1 MPPATTVDLPN
12 MTTSAQL
19 DADLIVRA
27 AALLRQAELVA
38 FPTETVY
45 GLGAD
50 ASNLKALSKLYATKG
65 RPADHPVIV
74 HLFNFDQVNEW
85 AIDVP
90 DFLEPLAQRFWPG
103 PLTVVLR
110 RSARVLDQVTGGQD
124 TVALRVPAHP
134 IALALLR
141 EFGGGLAAP
150 SANRFGRISPTRA
163 EDVTRD
169 LGEAVSLVLD
179 GGACQ
184 VGIESTI
191 LDLSVGGTARIL
203 RPGMILGAD
212 IEAVIAGA
220 AEFKTGKLSASE
232 PAQSKTPIRVPGA
245 LPSHYAPQTPLIL
258 LPPSQLIAG
267 IEKLAKQPSKRLAVL
282 AFQPNS
288 SNLVQVTWHQAA
300 NEPTAYARELY
311 SRLRGLDELKSD
323 WIVVEQPPDD
333 PQWSGV
339 IDRLRRAAKP
349 GDSL

>member
-1 MPPATTVDLPN
+1 
-12 MTTSAQL
+12 MTTSGQL

-50 ASNLKALSKLYATKG
+50 ASSPEALSKLYVAKG

-74 HLFNFDQVNEW
+74 HLFNFEQVQEW
-85 AIDVP
+85 AIDIP

-141 EFGGGLAAP
+141 EFAGGLAAP

-191 LDLSVGGTARIL
+191 LDLSGGGTARIL
-203 RPGMILGAD
+203 RPGMILGTD
-212 IEAVIAGA
+212 IEAVIGVEV
-220 AEFKTGKLSASE
+220 EFKTSE
-232 PAQSKTPIRVPGA
+232 PARDKTQIRVPGA

-258 LPPSQLIAG
+258 LPPSHLMAG
-267 IEKLAKQPSKRLAVL
+267 IENLLKQRSKQLAVL

-288 SNLVQVTWHQAA
+288 SNFAQLTWHQAA
-300 NEPTAYARELY
+300 SQPTTYARELY
-311 SRLRGLDELKSD
+311 WHLRRLDALKTEL
-323 WIVVEQPPDD
+323 IVVEQPPDEA
-333 PQWSGV
+333 QWSGV

-349 GDSL
+349 SDSL